1 MIGARTWW
9 VTWLA
14 AVALCAPLLAG
25 AQGNPATAKATFAG
39 GCFWCMEE
47 AYEKVPGVVAVVSGY
62 IGGRTKNPTYEQVSS
77 GRTGYAE
84 AVQVEYDPSKV
95 SYAKLVEIF
104 WHNIDPTQRNAQFC
118 DYGSQYRS
126 AIFYQ
131 NAEQKKIADASKA
144 ALEKNKP
151 FRGDIVT
158 EITPAGQ
165 FYPAE
170 DHHQEDYRQN
180 REQPY
185 CRYVIMPK
193 LDKLGLET

>member
-1 MIGARTWW
+1 MD
-9 VTWLA
+9 
-14 AVALCAPLLAG
+14 AG
-25 AQGNPATAKATFAG
+25 
-39 GCFWCMEE
+39 
-47 AYEKVPGVVAVVSGY
+47 
-62 IGGRTKNPTYEQVSS
+62 
-77 GRTGYAE
+77 TGYAE

-170 DHHQEDYRQN
+170 DHHQDFYKKHPLRYKFYKSGCG
-180 REQPY
+180 REA
-185 CRYVIMPK
+185 RLRDLWGPK
-193 LDKLGLET
+193 GG